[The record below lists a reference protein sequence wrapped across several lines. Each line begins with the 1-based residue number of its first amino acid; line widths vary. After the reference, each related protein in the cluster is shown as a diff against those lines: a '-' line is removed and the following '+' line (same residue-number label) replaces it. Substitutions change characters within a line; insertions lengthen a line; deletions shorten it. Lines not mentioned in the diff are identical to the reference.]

1 VKNGRKPKKFESTTI
16 PSDFQSKITRR
27 KAISKAGAAALGAV
41 VGAVVAGSGGYLAGL
56 SQAGPGRV
64 ETRTVTQTVTQ
75 TVTGTVTQPP
85 AGKIEVTWG
94 IWSWGVE
101 LVQDNAAKFNAWN
114 DDVYIKVVDY
124 GLDTFFSGISAAYTA
139 GNPPTI
145 HYSTPDVTYIYQQN
159 GWAIDM
165 EQFFPEIRR
174 YLDDIFPG
182 FRSGFINPDTKL
194 MSGLPYYGGAQ
205 PFMYNKRHLDAAGIG
220 QPPKTWE
227 ELEEQARKIKQKG
240 ICDDPIGIWYGS
252 WGFVEVGIYDFM
264 LGMAENDPGPYMWD
278 ENLNPIFNDKGSALF
293 RSLKWQLRM
302 IHKEKLASTKGVLY
316 DEAQAVNA
324 FGSGAHT
331 FFWMPDYDLAFA
343 NTPPSKEAGN
353 LRMGMNP
360 GTGKVSA
367 IYRSYL
373 VSKATADKGPRY
385 LEAAWRVM
393 QFVGGRTRNG
403 KPDFE
408 NGEYFVCRRLNN
420 EKGVGPIYI
429 SMWEDPKYADI
440 REAIKSWVDPEI
452 KKQVLFNT
460 YDFFNDPRMTTWWS
474 EWWGYWQAG
483 VARPAIHDLIL
494 GNVGTSDDDILRVLN
509 RIADEWNKKKKESKT
524 GK

>member
-16 PSDFQSKITRR
+16 PGDFQSKITRR

-165 EQFFPEIRR
+165 EQYFPEIRR

-264 LGMAENDPGPYMWD
+264 LGMAEGD
-278 ENLNPIFNDKGSALF
+278 
-293 RSLKWQLRM
+293 
-302 IHKEKLASTKGVLY
+302 
-316 DEAQAVNA
+316 
-324 FGSGAHT
+324 
-331 FFWMPDYDLAFA
+331 
-343 NTPPSKEAGN
+343 
-353 LRMGMNP
+353 
-360 GTGKVSA
+360 
-367 IYRSYL
+367 
-373 VSKATADKGPRY
+373 
-385 LEAAWRVM
+385 
-393 QFVGGRTRNG
+393 
-403 KPDFE
+403 
-408 NGEYFVCRRLNN
+408 RR
-420 EKGVGPIYI
+420 PIYVGRK
-429 SMWEDPKYADI
+429 PKPNLQ
-440 REAIKSWVDPEI
+440 R
-452 KKQVLFNT
+452 
-460 YDFFNDPRMTTWWS
+460 
-474 EWWGYWQAG
+474 
-483 VARPAIHDLIL
+483 
-494 GNVGTSDDDILRVLN
+494 
-509 RIADEWNKKKKESKT
+509 
-524 GK
+524 